1 VYSLSILKLV
11 RGGPGNDGVVG
22 GNGADNLVGG
32 LGNDAIYGAVGP
44 DKILGGAGND
54 YMIDG
59 ERKEGA
65 TDTLVGG
72 TGTDVIDPFNEP
84 ASRDI
89 VSCGAGFDRVL
100 VDGKDVF
107 APDCEKVAIGLAE
120 VKRLDQQIAKSGFY
134 DKLFRGLPLSPVNL
148 S

>member
-1 VYSLSILKLV
+1 
-11 RGGPGNDGVVG
+11 
-22 GNGADNLVGG
+22 VGG
-32 LGNDAIYGAVGP
+32 LGNDAINGAVGP

-89 VSCGAGFDRVL
+89 VSCGGFDRVL
-100 VDGKDVF
+100 VDGKDVV

-120 VKRLDQQIAKSGFY
+120 LKKLDQQIEKSGFY
-134 DKLFRGLPLSPVNL
+134 DKLFRGLTPSPVNL